1 MAGIYLHIPF
11 CRQACHYCNFHF
23 STSLNRKN
31 DFVRAL
37 LKEMELQKQYIEG
50 ETVETLYFGGGTP
63 SLLDPDELDQIM
75 EGLHAYF
82 TIAPG
87 AEITLEANPDDIAIA
102 TSSAPSADRSF
113 FTASP
118 KLRSWR
124 QAGINRLS
132 IGVQSFFDE
141 DLRWMNRAHGAGQ
154 ALASLQLA
162 QEQGYDNIS
171 VDLIYGGPT
180 LPDDRW
186 QQNVEQAL
194 RLGIP
199 HLSCYALTVEPR
211 TALDKMI
218 RGKKLTAVDPDAQA
232 RQFLLLLDWLEAA
245 GYEQYEISNFAL
257 PGRRS
262 RHNSSYWQ
270 GLTYL
275 GLGPSAHAYNGS
287 SRQWN
292 VANNSRYIDSL
303 LAGQLNF
310 EKEELSPKSQ
320 LNEYIMI
327 SLRTREGCD
336 LQQVA
341 LRFGESAARDLRTK
355 AERYIQE
362 AKMEEMNEG
371 EMKEG
376 AAGSRLVL
384 TREGKLLA
392 DGIASDLFF

>member
-1 MAGIYLHIPF
+1 
-11 CRQACHYCNFHF
+11 
-23 STSLNRKN
+23 
-31 DFVRAL
+31 
-37 LKEMELQKQYIEG
+37 
-50 ETVETLYFGGGTP
+50 
-63 SLLDPDELDQIM
+63 
-75 EGLHAYF
+75 
-82 TIAPG
+82 
-87 AEITLEANPDDIAIA
+87 
-102 TSSAPSADRSF
+102 
-113 FTASP
+113 
-118 KLRSWR
+118 
-124 QAGINRLS
+124 
-132 IGVQSFFDE
+132 
-141 DLRWMNRAHGAGQ
+141 MNRAHGAGQ

-171 VDLIYGGPT
+171 ADLIYGGPT

-186 QQNVEQAL
+186 QKNVEQVL

-218 RGKKLTAVDPDAQA
+218 RGKKLVAVDPDAQA

-245 GYEQYEISNFAL
+245 GYEQYEISNFSL
-257 PGRRS
+257 PGKRS

-310 EKEELSPKSQ
+310 EKEELSPNTQ

-336 LQQVA
+336 LQRDRRAIWGDLAPGSACKGGTVYTGRKDGRGQREACSDARREITCGRYRVGSVLLKTFVFRRSLQYPCSISTSA
-341 LRFGESAARDLRTK
+341 ILRLPPPTGTAPSARWP
-355 AERYIQE
+355 
-362 AKMEEMNEG
+362 
-371 EMKEG
+371 
-376 AAGSRLVL
+376 
-384 TREGKLLA
+384 
-392 DGIASDLFF
+392 